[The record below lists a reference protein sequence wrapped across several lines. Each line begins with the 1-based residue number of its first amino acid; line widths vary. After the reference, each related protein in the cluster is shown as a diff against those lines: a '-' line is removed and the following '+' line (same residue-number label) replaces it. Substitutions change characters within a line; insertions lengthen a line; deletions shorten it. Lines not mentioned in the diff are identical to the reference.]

1 MPDRNAHERN
11 RAAWNAATLAHDS
24 HRPNQAAFYRNG
36 GSTLYPEDRDLLGDL
51 RGRHVAHLQCN
62 AGQDTLSLMQEGAA
76 SVTGIDIS
84 DTAIALARALSA
96 ETGIPATF
104 VRSDLYDWL
113 TGTDDRFDIAYT
125 SYGALNWLSDIEQ
138 WAAGVARILKP
149 GGRLVVVEYHPT
161 YGIFENGWQITFP
174 ALGGVPVVFDQG
186 IGDYVA
192 ETGIAPGGYAAGTE
206 GFVNLNPSH
215 EFTWGIG
222 DIVGAVLDAGLRL
235 TTFREYPYSNGFR
248 RFPDMRELPGGR
260 FAMPEGMPDIPMMF
274 GLSAEKPA
282 NA

>member
-1 MPDRNAHERN
+1 MPDRDAHERN

-36 GSTLYPEDRDLLGDL
+36 GSTLYPEDRELLGDL
-51 RGRHVAHLQCN
+51 HGRHVAHLQCN

-76 SVTGIDIS
+76 SVTGVDIS
-84 DTAIALARALSA
+84 DTAIVLARTLSD

-113 TGTDDRFDIAYT
+113 TGTDDRFDLVYT
-125 SYGALNWLSDIEQ
+125 SYGALIWLSELQ
-138 WAAGVARILKP
+138 PWAAGVARILKP

-161 YGIFENGWQITFP
+161 YGIFENDWQITFP
-174 ALGGVPVVFDQG
+174 GLGGVPVVFDQG

-192 ETGIAPGGYAAGTE
+192 DSGLAPGGYESGTV
-206 GFVNLNPSH
+206 GFVNPNPTH
-215 EFTWGIG
+215 EYCWGIG
-222 DIVGAVLDAGLRL
+222 DIVGAVLNAGLRL
-235 TTFREYPYSNGFR
+235 TALREYPYSNGFR

-260 FAMPEGMPDIPMMF
+260 FALPEGMPDIPMMF
-274 GLSAEKPA
+274 GLAAEKPGDG
-282 NA
+282 